1 MDIFWLI
8 LGGSYVLALVVQKRL
23 GAAYQK
29 WGSTRNSANMTGA
42 ETTSVILQ
50 ANDMRQIQVLP
61 VQGNLTDHYNPRDK
75 TIQLSDTVF
84 DVPSVAAMAI
94 AAHETGHAIQ
104 DKVGYWPLKIRTT
117 AAPLVNAAA
126 RYGVPAALVGL
137 FIGAPLLVQL
147 GAIGYIGALIF
158 QFLTLPVEFD
168 ASKRAL
174 KQLNQLG
181 LLNDEEKKSARSILR
196 AAAMTYVAGAAS
208 SAAYLVYMVMIGARW
223 VLRKPPP
230 VPPPRLP

>member
-75 TIQLSDTVF
+75 TIQLSETVF

-104 DKVGYWPLKIRTT
+104 DMVGYWPLEIRTT

-208 SAAYLVYMVMIGARW
+208 SAAYLLYLVMIGARW

>member
-75 TIQLSDTVF
+75 TIQLSDAVF

-104 DKVGYWPLKIRTT
+104 DKVGYWPLEIRTT

-208 SAAYLVYMVMIGARW
+208 SAAYLLYLVMIGARW